1 MAEYDSVR
9 ALATRL
15 IAKKGKTITLN
26 QVSDDTLPS
35 ASRPWDPADVKV
47 SVPVNV
53 KGVIVPILRAKVD
66 DTLVRVNDKI
76 AYISAEAIED
86 FEVSLKDTITI
97 SGTVH
102 RIIEITDISPG
113 DQKVLYILLLRA

>member
-26 QVSDDTLPS
+26 QVTDDTLPE
-35 ASRPWDPADVKV
+35 AGRPWDPADDKV
-47 SVPVNV
+47 VVPVNV
-53 KGVIVPILRAKVD
+53 KGVIVPITRAKID

-76 AYISAEAIED
+76 AYISAQAVED
-86 FEVSLKDTITI
+86 FEIGLKDTITI

-113 DQKVLYILLLRA
+113 DQKVLFVLQLRA